1 VPMIANGPGRIQPGQ
16 VVDDLVDFSDI
27 LPTFAEIGDAPL
39 PSGELNGVS
48 FAGRLLGGAASPRKW
63 AYSESSRGGQHWV
76 RTADYKLYNTGSFYD
91 MVNDPGERS
100 ALKAVPAKAKRV
112 HRMLSKELV
121 RLRDPKP

>member
-1 VPMIANGPGRIQPGQ
+1 
-16 VVDDLVDFSDI
+16 
-27 LPTFAEIGDAPL
+27 
-39 PSGELNGVS
+39 
-48 FAGRLLGGAASPRKW
+48 
-63 AYSESSRGGQHWV
+63 
-76 RTADYKLYNTGSFYD
+76 